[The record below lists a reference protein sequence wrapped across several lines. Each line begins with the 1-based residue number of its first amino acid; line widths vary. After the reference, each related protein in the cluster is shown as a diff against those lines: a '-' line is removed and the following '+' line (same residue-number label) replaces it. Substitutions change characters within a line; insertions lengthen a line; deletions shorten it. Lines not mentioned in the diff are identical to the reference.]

1 MAAPERERSCTDNF
15 SEAVSVITQIA
26 ASFTQLTSKTVESAV
41 DSINRTSTAVG
52 ETVEPLTMQF
62 VEEGT
67 ENIGKF
73 VTPIAENQF
82 VKYAAQLPGI
92 KWLLA
97 ALGQVDVERVEQ
109 DVEKLRREYPQET
122 PEQLAQRI
130 IIDTS
135 LKGGGIGLLT
145 NFVPPLALTLFAVD
159 LAAVT
164 TLQAEMIYRIAAVYG
179 FPLQDPTRRGEVLG
193 IFGLSVGGSGVLKF
207 GLGFV
212 ELIPGIGAVIGASNN
227 AALLYSLGSV
237 ACRFYES
244 KKSAGSTI

>member
-1 MAAPERERSCTDNF
+1 MAAQGQKRSCTDNF
-15 SEAVSVITQIA
+15 SEAVSVAIQMAAFFTQIA
-26 ASFTQLTSKTVESAV
+26 SETVQSTV
-41 DSINRTSTAVG
+41 DSIHSTSTAVG
-52 ETVEPLTMQF
+52 ETVEPLAMQF
-62 VEEGT
+62 VEQGT

-82 VKYAAQLPGI
+82 VKYAAQVPGI

-97 ALGQVDVERVEQ
+97 AIGQVDVEKVQQ
-109 DVEKLRREYPQET
+109 DVEKLRREYPLET

-135 LKGGGIGLLT
+135 LKGGGIGLIT

-179 FPLQDPTRRGEVLG
+179 FPLQEPTRRGEVLG
-193 IFGLSVGGSGVLKF
+193 VFSLSVGGSGVLKF

-212 ELIPGIGAVIGASNN
+212 ELLPVIGAVIGASNN
-227 AALLYSLGSV
+227 AALLYSLGSI
-237 ACRFYES
+237 ACRFYEA
-244 KKSAGSTI
+244 KKSSIYVS